1 MENYAK
7 EYKAPQEITIVLIK
21 NNYWESTIL
30 FNYDIISMLFN
41 LEFFVIN
48 LPISFGHFF
57 NELMLIMG
65 FINKKRIDK
74 I

>member
-1 MENYAK
+1 M
-7 EYKAPQEITIVLIK
+7 I
-21 NNYWESTIL
+21 
-30 FNYDIISMLFN
+30 FN